1 MIFRHFALHGLSF
14 AILQSCRALADFG
27 GKNQPVKISPPA
39 DSEIFHA
46 VIRLAVGKLI
56 WNVMGNVF
64 HSYHPLCHSKHRCD
78 Q

>member
-1 MIFRHFALHGLSF
+1 
-14 AILQSCRALADFG
+14 
-27 GKNQPVKISPPA
+27 
-39 DSEIFHA
+39 